1 MPKFIQE
8 FFRLLGIVLAW
19 PLQLLF
25 FKRRTFY
32 ENPTTRSRHISGGAL
47 VVSNHFHVF
56 DYMLSVFLFYG
67 RKLHIVMIDR
77 MYKKSKY
84 FHVCMDVF
92 GGICANR
99 DDMGMRFADESVR
112 VIEEGG
118 LVQIFPEGHISPDGE
133 MQPFKNAYLMIALRS
148 DAPIIPVILDGNY
161 GLFRRAGVIIG
172 EPIYL
177 SQMNKSLSPT
187 KEELMEMNRAVERK
201 CRQLREEL
209 RRRTAR
215 N

>member
-8 FFRLLGIVLAW
+8 FFRLLGIGLAW

-32 ENPTTRSRHISGGAL
+32 ENPATRSRRIKGGAL

-56 DYMLSVFLFYG
+56 DYMMSIFLFYG

-92 GGICANR
+92 GGICSNR
-99 DDMGMRFADESVR
+99 DDMGLRFIDESAD

-118 LVQIFPEGHISPDGE
+118 LVQIFPEAHITPDGK
-133 MQPFKNAYLMIALRS
+133 MQPFKNAYLMIALRANATIS
-148 DAPIIPVILDGNY
+148 PVILDGNY
-161 GLFRRAGVIIG
+161 GFFRRASVMIG

-177 SQMNKSLSPT
+177 SDINKSLTPT
-187 KEELMEMNRAVERK
+187 KEEMAAMNRAVEDK
-201 CRQLREEL
+201 CRSLKAEL
-209 RRRTAR
+209 DRRISG